1 MNLYTAEREQ
11 ATATPAPTKSL
22 PAFHTRPVT
31 AIAVAFTSVELLVSG
46 RYGFHRD
53 ELYFLACARHLAW
66 GYVDQPPLVPALAW
80 LSVHLLGTSPQAL
93 RVLPA
98 LAGGATV
105 VLAGLMARELAGGWR
120 AQVLAALAA
129 ATSPLFLA
137 TFHLLSTAAFD
148 DLFWCTASFLV
159 VRILRTGSQRLWLL
173 LAAVVGLGLMNK
185 WNIGLFA
192 IAIGV
197 GLLAGGRAAVLR
209 GPWPWAGAA
218 LAIMLWLPDLAWNAQ
233 HQWAEV
239 AMTHSLHTEN
249 GGIGQSIAF
258 LPSQLIVVGPVLVVF
273 WVCGLRLLLRSP
285 PWRPLGVA
293 YLFLITVFTLTAGK
307 PYYVAGMYY
316 VLFAAG
322 GVWAERRL
330 LAHAPPRGVRGWV
343 VLMVLGALVSLPL
356 ALPVLPASSLPKG
369 SWEGNINK
377 DLSATVGW
385 PYMVAQV
392 AHVADTLPEAQ
403 RAHLVVFTGD
413 YGAAG
418 AIDLWGSRYGLPH
431 AISGHN
437 TYWWWGP
444 GGARTGATTIAVDLP
459 RSYLRTIFS
468 QVTAAGSVATP
479 DGVWTEE
486 RGDPIFVCRG
496 QLVAWSKAWPSAK
509 HYG

>member
-1 MNLYTAEREQ
+1 MSLGTAQLEQ
-11 ATATPAPTKSL
+11 ASAAAAPIDGL
-22 PAFHTRPVT
+22 PAFNALPVV
-31 AIAVAFTSVELLVSG
+31 AIAAAFTSVELLVSA

-93 RVLPA
+93 RVLPS

-105 VLAGLMARELAGGWR
+105 VLAGLMARELAGGRR

-148 DLFWCTASFLV
+148 DFFWCTASFLV
-159 VRILRTGSQRLWLL
+159 VRILRTGSQQLWLL
-173 LAAVVGLGLMNK
+173 LGAVVGLGLMNK
-185 WNIGLFA
+185 WNIGFFA
-192 IAIGV
+192 VAIGV
-197 GLLAGGRAAVLR
+197 GLLAGGRAGVRR
-209 GPWPWAGAA
+209 GAWPWAGAA
-218 LAIMLWLPDLAWNAQ
+218 LAVALWLPDLAWNAQ

-249 GGIGQSIAF
+249 GGLGQSIAF
-258 LPSQLIVVGPVLVVF
+258 VPSQLIVVGPVLVVF
-273 WVCGLRLLLRSP
+273 WVSGLRLLLRSRR
-285 PWRPLGVA
+285 WRPLGVA
-293 YLFLITVFTLTAGK
+293 YLFLLTVFTLTGGK
-307 PYYVAGMYY
+307 PYYLAGMYY

-330 LAHAPPRGVRGWV
+330 LAHDPPRGVRAWA
-343 VLMVLGALVSLPL
+343 VLMVVGGLVSVPIT
-356 ALPVLPASSLPKG
+356 LPVLPASSLPRG

-385 PYMVAQV
+385 PSLVAQV
-392 AHVADTLPEAQ
+392 AHVADTLPQAQ

-418 AIDLWGSRYGLPH
+418 AIDLWGSRYGLPQ

-444 GGARTGATTIAVDLP
+444 GGASTGATTIAVDVP
-459 RSYLRTIFS
+459 HSYLRTIFS
-468 QVTAAGSVATP
+468 HVTAAGSVATP
-479 DGVWTEE
+479 GGVWTEE

-496 QLVAWSKAWPSAK
+496 QTESWSRAWPSAR